1 MESKTKEKLIK
12 KLKEIG
18 VVKKRRVNLK
28 HAGISNFYVD
38 IKKAYGE
45 PKILAMLSKAVWRQ
59 IDKNITCV
67 AAAGYGGIPL
77 AAAVSGKYGLKL
89 VLVREKPKEHGM
101 NVWIDGYM
109 PKKGDKVWIV
119 DDVLTTGKSIKHI
132 IKVIKK
138 TDAKIFGC
146 SIVVK
151 RGDGQTDIPLFHI
164 LGAEDLL

>member
-28 HAGISNFYVD
+28 HAGISNFYVY

-59 IDKNITCV
+59 IDKKINCV

-89 VLVREKPKEHGM
+89 VLVREKTKENGM

-119 DDVLTTGKSIKHI
+119 DEIGRAHV
-132 IKVIKK
+132 
-138 TDAKIFGC
+138 
-146 SIVVK
+146 
-151 RGDGQTDIPLFHI
+151 
-164 LGAEDLL
+164 